1 MGFGVTVTAMAHVRR
16 QAIAGHAL
24 LGSARRKGG
33 RENTP
38 ERSSLSDRHDEGLF
52 AADSLRTIDSR
63 RWVRTTRWSTAI
75 DGRPQEEELPGVT
88 MLQPE
93 A

>member
-1 MGFGVTVTAMAHVRR
+1 M
-16 QAIAGHAL
+16 
-24 LGSARRKGG
+24 
-33 RENTP
+33 
-38 ERSSLSDRHDEGLF
+38 SDRHDEGLF
-52 AADSLRTIDSR
+52 AADSLRTIGNR
-63 RWVRTTRWSTAI
+63 RWARTTRWSTAI